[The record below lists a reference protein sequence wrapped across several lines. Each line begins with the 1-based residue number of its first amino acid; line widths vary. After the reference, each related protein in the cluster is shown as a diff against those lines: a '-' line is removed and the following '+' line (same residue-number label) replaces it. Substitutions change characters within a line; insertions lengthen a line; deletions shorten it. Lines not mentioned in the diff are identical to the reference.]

1 MPTKHFVAIVVLS
14 VLITLTLTGCGK
26 FNPPWGGSA
35 W

>member
-1 MPTKHFVAIVVLS
+1 MSVKTFALIFFAVLVASLLV
-14 VLITLTLTGCGK
+14 GCGK

>member
-1 MPTKHFVAIVVLS
+1 MSNKTFFAIAVVF
-14 VLITLTLTGCGK
+14 VLIAFTLTGCGK